1 METVNYGTFSESVHR
16 GAATERLPLSGTI
29 EVNPPLSAYLRPLLQ
44 QFCPWLIATREVA
57 S

>member
-16 GAATERLPLSGTI
+16 GAATERLPLSGGPSRSPAAVRSPAPTATTI
-29 EVNPPLSAYLRPLLQ
+29 
-44 QFCPWLIATREVA
+44 CPWPIATREVA